1 MNLPPRNTIEKIH
14 ATDTMM
20 VLSVTGAGSSAINC
34 LLSVS
39 GASRTGLEALIPYS
53 STSLMEMTGIQTQG
67 AVSEVT
73 ATKMAEWSYFRASH
87 LRELTKEILGVSC
100 TAAISTDRER
110 KGDNNAYV
118 SIWGSSATS
127 CAHLHMKKGL
137 RTRQQEETLV
147 SELIIAEIA
156 DFIFPNLSIKT
167 RISDEDIL
175 KRTKKEFSSPFDA
188 LIGEQIRSFLVTESG
203 EMLQD
208 AKFSGGILSGS
219 FNPVHRGH
227 IELANKA
234 SQILDREI
242 AFEISA
248 ANVDKPPLESA
259 EIQERTTQFK
269 GKANVLVSMAPLFS
283 QKSALYPNSSFVI
296 GYDTARRLVDP
307 KYYGNNKKVLFASLQ
322 EIKSNN
328 CNFLVAGRVDNGSFK
343 GLDELEV
350 PSPFKDMLIGIPET
364 TFRVD
369 QSSSEIRN
377 KGD

>member
-1 MNLPPRNTIEKIH
+1 MCIR
-14 ATDTMM
+14 D
-20 VLSVTGAGSSAINC
+20 
-34 LLSVS
+34 
-39 GASRTGLEALIPYS
+39 R
-53 STSLMEMTGIQTQG
+53 
-67 AVSEVT
+67 
-73 ATKMAEWSYFRASH
+73 
-87 LRELTKEILGVSC
+87 SC

-118 SIWGSSATS
+118 SIWGSSAIS
-127 CAHLHMKKGL
+127 CTHLHMKKGL

-259 EIQERTTQFK
+259 EIQQRITQFK